1 MVVDT
6 SAVLAILLG
15 EREAEAF
22 ARAIEAADTCRISA
36 ANFVEAAIV
45 IDTRGD
51 AVASR
56 QFDLF
61 MRRAAIRVEAVT
73 LEQTEVARQACRDF
87 GKGRHSAGLNVG
99 DCFSY
104 ALEKL
109 LDEPLLFSSCSKE
122 RISAKPM

>member
-73 LEQTEVARQACRDF
+73 LEQTEVARQAYRDF
-87 GKGRHSAGLNVG
+87 GKGRHSAGLNFR

-104 ALEKL
+104 ALAKV
-109 LDEPLLFSSCSKE
+109 LDEPLLFKGTDFGQTDV
-122 RISAKPM
+122 I